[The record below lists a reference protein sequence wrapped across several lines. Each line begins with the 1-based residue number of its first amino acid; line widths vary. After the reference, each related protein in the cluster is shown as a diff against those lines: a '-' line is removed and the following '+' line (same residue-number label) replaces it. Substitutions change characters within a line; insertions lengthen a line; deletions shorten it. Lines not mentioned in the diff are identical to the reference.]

1 MVTDRV
7 ASPPAW
13 PLKRVRPSSSQRRIR
28 DCSRNV
34 HGQRGRRC
42 GPALDRYLAN
52 CSVGCAGS
60 GNWSDCAG
68 RRVL

>member
-1 MVTDRV
+1 MVTYRV

-13 PLKRVRPSSSQRRIR
+13 TLKLVRPSSSQRRIR

-42 GPALDRYLAN
+42 GLARADTWLIARL
-52 CSVGCAGS
+52 VVPILAGCGKTTLA
-60 GNWSDCAG
+60 
-68 RRVL
+68 R